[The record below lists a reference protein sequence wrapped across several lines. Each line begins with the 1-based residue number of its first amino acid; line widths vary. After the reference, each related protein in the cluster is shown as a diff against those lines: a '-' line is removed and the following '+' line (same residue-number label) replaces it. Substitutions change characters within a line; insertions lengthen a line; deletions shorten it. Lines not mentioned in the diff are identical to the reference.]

1 MNYVCL
7 LVSITL
13 FLKSVDWSCFA
24 DVPYT
29 VGSMKL
35 AVNQLDGQQRA
46 VPTAVTETVQC
57 GLVFRCIGYSSTQ
70 VDPDVPFDIG
80 TGHVPN
86 ISGAVQPGK
95 YTLQITPVPGPSRNI
110 T

>member
-1 MNYVCL
+1 MMFVCL
-7 LVSITL
+7 FVFITL
-13 FLKSVDWSCFA
+13 FQKSVDWGCFA

-35 AVNQLDGQQRA
+35 VVNQLDGQQHA
-46 VPTAVTETVQC
+46 VPTAVTETVKC
-57 GLVFRCIGYSSTQ
+57 GLVFRSIGYRSTQ
-70 VDPDVPFDIG
+70 VDPDVPFDTG
-80 TGHVPN
+80 TGHVPI

>member
-1 MNYVCL
+1 LFVCL
-7 LVSITL
+7 FVFITL
-13 FLKSVDWSCFA
+13 FLKSVDWGCFA

-46 VPTAVTETVQC
+46 VPTAVTETMQC
-57 GLVFRCIGYSSTQ
+57 GLVFHSSGYRSTQ
-70 VDPDVPFDIG
+70 FDPGVPFDTG
-80 TGHVPN
+80 RGHVPN
-86 ISGAVQPGK
+86 FSGAVQPGK
-95 YTLQITPVPGPSRNI
+95 YMLQITPVPGPSRNI